1 MKEKIFT
8 ALVCVASAAI
18 IVGFIMPWATVATS
32 ATGVAKGL
40 TGALKDTPYASK
52 IVGEV
57 QKATDA
63 ISDIG
68 DITVKSTVR
77 GYQIP
82 IMVNDKTSKVAI
94 SLAQIFFPEAQDLD
108 KKSYLVYLFPILG
121 LVCAALAFLGRG
133 NRLYIII
140 MIILAGAVSTV
151 GLYKLYTTDV
161 SNLMVKISIQDG
173 LWYIMYSFLFI
184 ALVGIAD
191 FIAGKK
197 AS

>member
-1 MKEKIFT
+1 MKGKIFT
-8 ALVCVASAAI
+8 ALVCVAAAAV

-52 IVGEV
+52 IVGKV
-57 QKATDA
+57 QEATDA
-63 ISDIG
+63 ISDLG
-68 DITVKSTVR
+68 DITVKSTVK

-121 LVCAALAFLGRG
+121 VVCAILAFLGRR
-133 NRLYIII
+133 NKLYILL
-140 MIILAGAVSTV
+140 MIVISGAVAIG
-151 GLYKLYTTDV
+151 GLYKLHTTDV
-161 SNLMVKISIQDG
+161 SNLMVRISIQDG

-184 ALVGIAD
+184 ALVGVVD
-191 FIAGKK
+191 FVVNKK
-197 AS
+197 SA